1 MFRVWRFAGIE
12 NSVVFITFY
21 EHAKTHKASCKKIQ
35 AIYFKI
41 CALYFEI
48 SALYF
53 CYLKY
58 LINNKFC
65 VLAKKRGNCL
75 ILIALWKVCL

>member
-21 EHAKTHKASCKKIQ
+21 EHAKTHKASCKKYKPYILKYVPY
-35 AIYFKI
+35 I
-41 CALYFEI
+41 
-48 SALYF
+48 F

-65 VLAKKRGNCL
+65 VLTKRGV
-75 ILIALWKVCL
+75 IA

>member
-21 EHAKTHKASCKKIQ
+21 EHAKTHKASCKKYKPYILKYVPC
-35 AIYFKI
+35 ILKYVPYI
-41 CALYFEI
+41 
-48 SALYF
+48 F

-65 VLAKKRGNCL
+65 VLIKREV
-75 ILIALWKVCL
+75 IA